1 MKRKLLSVLL
11 VLVMLFASFT
21 QVSYAAFSD
30 TTGHWAEQT
39 IIKWSDMG
47 LVKGYE
53 GKFQPDNSIS
63 RADTAVIL
71 SRLFGYHM
79 ESSEKFSDVPANAYY
94 AKAVHQAKAAGS
106 MNGCSQ
112 TTFEPTNSLTRE
124 EAAVMMCNI
133 LDLQDATTCKMDFS
147 DADKVSLWSKGKV
160 NAMVN
165 AGYMQGYAGL
175 FNPQGKLTRAE
186 LLTILNNVF
195 KHTISQGEFSDN
207 VDGTV
212 LVQAPA
218 TLKDMKINGDLI
230 IGEGCNNGVVTL
242 DNVKVTGRVIVRGAD
257 LIVLKNGTKIDT
269 IYMER
274 KDGETKVSAGDESD
288 INQVVKPSGGE
299 SGHWEDVIDYE
310 ATKELL
316 ESALSESIK
325 EEYPTVY
332 IAIDCFTIGAE
343 KFILAPVKE
352 QVRPGTTVAQ
362 LLAKEW
368 GEGNM
373 KYTGKLSGSFYLHS
387 ISGIESG
394 IIPNTLDIADLP
406 ECLAAA
412 AGLILTD
419 GMPKNNEDEDVLGEF
434 DYTLQS
440 GWMYSVNGH
449 YPNVGMGDYPLE
461 DGDVVRIS
469 FTLCGLGAD
478 IGGGY
483 SAGGMSSANYYTYNH
498 LTKEIKDCADGTGS
512 LSDLIT
518 DARKLEK

>member
-30 TTGHWAEQT
+30 TTGHWAKTAIE
-39 IIKWSDMG
+39 KWSDMG
-47 LVKGYE
+47 FIAGSG
-53 GKFQPDNSIS
+53 GKFRPDDKIK
-63 RADTAVIL
+63 RCDTAIIL
-71 SRLFGYHM
+71 SNLFGLHNAG
-79 ESSEKFSDVPANAYY
+79 KNTFTDVPANAYY
-94 AKAVHQAKAAGS
+94 EQAVLKVKNTGILTGKGADKFAP
-106 MNGCSQ
+106 
-112 TTFEPTNSLTRE
+112 EDSLTRQ
-124 EAAVMMCNI
+124 EAACILCSILNIPASDSCNTSFKDSASI
-133 LDLQDATTCKMDFS
+133 AS
-147 DADKVSLWSKGKV
+147 WAKGSV
-160 NAMVN
+160 NAIVN
-165 AGYMQGYAGL
+165 AGYMMGSSGEFRPL
-175 FNPQGKLTRAE
+175 NNITRAE
-186 LLTILNNVF
+186 FVTVFNNAF
-195 KHTISQGEFSDN
+195 KEIISSGEFTGD
-207 VDGTV
+207 VKGTV
-212 LVQAPA
+212 LVNGSAV
-218 TLKDMKINGDLI
+218 LKNCTIDGDLLI
-230 IGEGCNNGVVTL
+230 SEGAEGGKVVL
-242 DNVKVTGRVIVRGAD
+242 DNVVVKGRIISKCGV
-257 LIVLKNGTKIDT
+257 
-269 IYMER
+269 
-274 KDGETKVSAGDESD
+274 ESLE
-288 INQVVKPSGGE
+288 IIGKTEAEQVVIHSDHKIPGKNPVNPVDPSDPEEGKG
-299 SGHWEDVIDYE
+299 GHWEYVIDIE

-332 IAIDCFTIGAE
+332 IAIDCFTIGAD

-352 QVRPGTTVAQ
+352 QVRPGTTAAQ

-368 GEGNM
+368 GERNM

-394 IIPNTLDIADLP
+394 IIPDTLDIADLP
-406 ECLAAA
+406 ACLAGDETARS
-412 AGLILTD
+412 ILKN
-419 GMPKNNEDEDVLGEF
+419 GMAKNNEDEDVLGEF

-461 DGDVVRIS
+461 DGDVVRVS

-498 LTKEIKDCADGTGS
+498 LTKEIKDCAEGKGS

-518 DARKLEK
+518 AAKKLKK